1 MKGSNVIT
9 FDETT
14 LSLYLTGAQQETIPN
29 PSAKQPTLTR
39 WIPSS
44 FQIIVLDKEKL

>member
-1 MKGSNVIT
+1 MT

-14 LSLYLTGAQQETIPN
+14 LSLYVPGAEQETVLKTSP
-29 PSAKQPTLTR
+29 KQPTLTR

-44 FQIIVLDKEKL
+44 FQIMVLDKEKL